1 MMTRRMFKLSA
12 DETMTHYAQH
22 GANLAELSETLDVFR
37 RTMGKF
43 ADGGLNMHYNF
54 GGEGREGSV

>member
-1 MMTRRMFKLSA
+1 MRATK
-12 DETMTHYAQH
+12 ETMTQYVQH

-43 ADGGLNMHYNF
+43 ADGGLDSHDN
-54 GGEGREGSV
+54 GDSV